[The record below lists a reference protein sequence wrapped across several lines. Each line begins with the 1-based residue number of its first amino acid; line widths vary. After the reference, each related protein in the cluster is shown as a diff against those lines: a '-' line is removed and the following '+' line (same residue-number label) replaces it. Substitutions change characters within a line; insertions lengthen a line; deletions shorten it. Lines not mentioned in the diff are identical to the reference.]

1 MDRTITQIPQNY
13 ANLRNANLRN
23 ANLRNLNGVFSE
35 IIATFVRELL
45 FEREQAYG
53 YHTIFL

>member
-1 MDRTITQIPQNY
+1 MDRTITQIPQSY
-13 ANLRNANLRN
+13 ANLRN

-45 FEREQAYG
+45 FEGEQGYG
-53 YHTIFL
+53 YPTIFL